1 MMTTETRGPYVTIA
15 GLLLAHLGH
24 IPTQPGAYVTVGRYT
39 AANPHLARPQEEAMS
54 TTTRRL
60 ATASVLGEAVTKAR
74 TTPDFAI
81 TGEVITGAAA

>member
-15 GLLLAHLGH
+15 GLLAHLGH
-24 IPTQPGAYVTVGRYT
+24 HT
-39 AANPHLARPQEEAMS
+39 AANPHRARPQEEAMS

-60 ATASVLGEAVTKAR
+60 ATASVLGDAVTKAR